1 MMRLPQRASSHY
13 FATSMSEKAP
23 KFSPFSGE
31 GEQKGNVPN
40 DQQVSEIIIEINCF
54 KVLTN
59 LYPIL
64 CITYMMIQGFPFLSG
79 DCSSKAESE

>member
-31 GEQKGNVPN
+31 GEQKGNVHK
-40 DQQVSEIIIEINCF
+40 DQQVSE
-54 KVLTN
+54 V
-59 LYPIL
+59 
-64 CITYMMIQGFPFLSG
+64 
-79 DCSSKAESE
+79 CSTLANHPEAALRESIVR